1 MMLLYIIT
9 VCIYSILL
17 QWMDFTDATQFS
29 ESCTKLMEAVH
40 TLIGV
45 GSGPEM

>member
-9 VCIYSILL
+9 VCILL